1 MSAPTSGVGAPI
13 ALHFAQRI
21 AFLAQSFGRIN
32 LQLSWFEAPYL
43 RVSFFACFAPSPYCR
58 GRFSDGRFQPEA
70 DLQNPTL
77 QFSCCGQVRPRT
89 AKVSASL
96 ATEL

>member
-1 MSAPTSGVGAPI
+1 MLIWGNLAAYLSDHRLATSGSKQTFV
-13 ALHFAQRI
+13 ALVVNDCDADFAAIRI
-21 AFLAQSFGRIN
+21 FTPKDRS
-32 LQLSWFEAPYL
+32 
-43 RVSFFACFAPSPYCR
+43 
-58 GRFSDGRFQPEA
+58 QPEA